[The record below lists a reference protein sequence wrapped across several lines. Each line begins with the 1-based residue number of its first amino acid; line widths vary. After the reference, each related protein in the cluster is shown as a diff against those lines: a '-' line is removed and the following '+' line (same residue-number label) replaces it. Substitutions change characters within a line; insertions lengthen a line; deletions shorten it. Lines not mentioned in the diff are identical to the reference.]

1 MKNYALKNFTNGWF
15 MGRFNPSLFS
25 TDIFEVAVKYYKMGD
40 TDPAH
45 YHKVSREFTVV
56 VSGSIQMNDKYFSE
70 GDIIEVDQDEVIEF
84 LAVTDAT
91 IVVVKVPSGPGDKYL
106 K

>member
-1 MKNYALKNFTNGWF
+1 MKNFTNGWF

-25 TDIFEVAVKYYKMGD
+25 TDIFEVAVKYYKMGEV
-40 TDPAH
+40 DPAH
-45 YHKVSREFTVV
+45 LHKVSREFTVV
-56 VSGSIQMNDKYFSE
+56 ISGSIQMNDQYFSE
-70 GDIIEVDQDEVIEF
+70 GDIIEVAQDEVIEF

-91 IVVVKVPSGPGDKYL
+91 LVIVKVPSIPGDKYY